1 MTNKVW
7 KEYIDEIHNKDANFE
22 KVCLKTK
29 GVSAMKKKILN
40 IAAVFVAIVVIGA
53 TSSQMYAKIKWNVAF
68 EEYKNRPV
76 GEARGNLDEA
86 RESDYAEVLNMDYVT
101 QDGISVKVD
110 SILLT
115 DDCFDA
121 QLTFK
126 FPEERQVN
134 SQTFRYGFAVY
145 DENKNIYEV
154 FSTLGFTMHEGD
166 RDNTIPF
173 LYEELGIKYDKRDL
187 YSTQLSDG
195 GGVAPIEVNEEERTI
210 KSNINIR
217 ARDTFPKSKKI
228 YIRVFDLGYDMYD
241 MDSVNL
247 EKHTIDTIEHFEI
260 TNAKW
265 IFEIDVPDKFYERN
279 TFELK
284 LAEKIPDF
292 ELEKATLTETSLVLR
307 FKSKA
312 YRDLITAG
320 KDFEG
325 NFGDAMTAMLN
336 ITNSEGK
343 MYQDVSGG
351 TSGEEGYKIT
361 FDVGKKDLDKKMF
374 LNFTI
379 NGKKYTSELV
389 KKD

>member
-1 MTNKVW
+1 MSKVW
-7 KEYIDEIHNKDANFE
+7 KEYLDEIHNRDMNYE
-22 KVCLKTK
+22 KIRLKTR
-29 GVSAMKKKILN
+29 GVSHMRRKILN
-40 IAAVFVAIVVIGA
+40 VAAVFVAIVVIGA

-68 EEYKNRPV
+68 EEYKSRPV
-76 GEARGNLDEA
+76 GEAKGNLDEV

-101 QDGISVKVD
+101 QDGVSVKVN

-121 QLTFK
+121 NLSFQFA
-126 FPEERQVN
+126 EEKQVN

-145 DENKNIYEV
+145 DENKNVYEI
-154 FSTLGFTMHEGD
+154 FSALGLTMQKGD
-166 RDNTIPF
+166 RDNTVPF
-173 LYEELGIKYDKRDL
+173 VYEELGIKYDKRDL

-195 GGVAPIEVNEEERTI
+195 GGMGLIEVNEQNRTI
-210 KSNINIR
+210 TSNINIR
-217 ARDTFPKSKKI
+217 ARDAFPKSKKI

-241 MDSVNL
+241 MDPNEPHKIN
-247 EKHTIDTIEHFEI
+247 EKEHFEI

-284 LAEKIPDF
+284 LAEEIPDF

-307 FKSKA
+307 FRSKL

-336 ITNSEGK
+336 ITDGEGK
-343 MYQDVSGG
+343 VYQDVAGG

-361 FDVGKKDLDKKMF
+361 LDAGKKDLEKGLF
-374 LNFTI
+374 VNFTVD
-379 NGKKYTSELV
+379 GKKYTSELV
-389 KKD
+389 AKNS

>member
-1 MTNKVW
+1 MSKVW
-7 KEYIDEIHNKDANFE
+7 KEYLDEIHNRDMNYE
-22 KVCLKTK
+22 KIRLKTK
-29 GVSAMKKKILN
+29 GVSHMRRKILN
-40 IAAVFVAIVVIGA
+40 VAAVFVAIVVIGA

-68 EEYKNRPV
+68 EEYKSRPV
-76 GEARGNLDEA
+76 GEAKGNLDEV
-86 RESDYAEVLNMDYVT
+86 RESDYAEVLNMDYVI
-101 QDGISVKVD
+101 QDGVSVKVN

-121 QLTFK
+121 NLSFQFA
-126 FPEERQVN
+126 EEKQVN

-145 DENKNIYEV
+145 DENKNVYEI
-154 FSTLGFTMHEGD
+154 FSALGLTMQKGD
-166 RDNTIPF
+166 RDNTVPF
-173 LYEELGIKYDKRDL
+173 VYEELGIKYDKRDL

-195 GGVAPIEVNEEERTI
+195 GGMGLIEVNEQNRTI
-210 KSNINIR
+210 TSNINIR
-217 ARDTFPKSKKI
+217 ARDAFPKSKKI

-241 MDSVNL
+241 MDPNEPHKIN
-247 EKHTIDTIEHFEI
+247 EKEHFEI

-284 LAEKIPDF
+284 LAEEIPDF

-307 FKSKA
+307 FRSKL

-325 NFGDAMTAMLN
+325 NFGDAMTSMLN
-336 ITNSEGK
+336 ITDGEGK
-343 MYQDVSGG
+343 VYQDVAGG

-361 FDVGKKDLDKKMF
+361 LDAGKKDLEKGLF
-374 LNFTI
+374 VNFTVD
-379 NGKKYTSELV
+379 GKKYTSELV
-389 KKD
+389 AKDS